1 MKKDILIAE
10 EKKDEA
16 LLVPPRHSKY
26 ISSLFPGGRLKDA
39 QYKTLWRGAY
49 ASFQSSYFL
58 NFFQFFFK
66 FCLHERRRYLVLIN
80 QNTTVNSLMT
90 ESVIHFY
97 IILAKKDWKA
107 GDTQ

>member
-66 FCLHERRRYLVLIN
+66 FCLHERRYLVLIN